1 MTGLLA
7 IDLFAVV
14 IFALG
19 FLLAFKPG
27 AFRALRGR
35 GADRER
41 GVSED
46 VASALRIAGVMAM
59 AFSVMICVFAN
70 LIVRYSAASAAA
82 GS

>member
-19 FLLAFKPG
+19 FLLAFRPG
-27 AFRALRGR
+27 VFRAFRR
-35 GADRER
+35 RER